1 MSQTAQP
8 GTASAWGLSSSAPWS
23 QRHSIPGSAPPQSAM
38 MGAEHQNS
46 LNGTPP
52 AETHGNL
59 PPHVYSMLIHASH
72 QLRAQRRPTLEKQ
85 DPGERYAGPNIPP
98 VLPIPTAYPHPHQQV
113 KPQHYHRPSQGHPQ
127 LGFYPQNSTP
137 TASPQASDYYRAR
150 HYPDIL
156 GHIPSELVGGIRIPH
171 VNGSV
176 VPYRPVPSTPAGPG
190 YSNNRAP
197 RTRFGDQQSDPRR
210 RIQMQIDYLESLAL
224 DIPPLDSLKSELQA
238 KEAFRVRL
246 TEIAQDAITRHAES
260 RGLSVGPN
268 AIEFKC
274 FGSLRNGFALP
285 GADMDLTMITR
296 ASSFPKELE
305 AECPRILERAF
316 LDAGLGARL
325 ISKARIPIIK
335 LCEKPSESFLEALRA
350 ELKFREEDESVD
362 VASSDQDP
370 SRTSS
375 GPGRNSDDTD
385 AVRGH
390 SSRRG
395 MVSAQFPTSGAGIQC
410 DINFSGRLAIYNS
423 ELLRCYSLCDER
435 VRLVGL
441 FVKQW
446 AKARK
451 INNPYH
457 GTLCSYGYIL
467 MVIHY
472 LTNVV
477 QPPVIPN
484 LQIIYRPPPPGR
496 GPKEVTTV
504 DGCDVRFFNDENEI
518 KARAKANAWTDNR
531 QSLGD
536 LLRGFFAY
544 YGSNGRGAPLG
555 GFDWVKSV
563 VSIRTRGG
571 ILTKS
576 EKGWT
581 AAKVDANGTRHK
593 YLLAIEDP
601 FELDHNVGRTVIQS
615 GLDAIRGEFRR
626 AHTIINRVQD
636 IPGVG
641 WEWRTDEGDV
651 GEDFFAE
658 PEDRSNFQ
666 HTHRNS
672 RRWTRS
678 RDNSERDSPEN
689 KKTFTYPF
697 GEGTA
702 DQASARPKSNRR
714 PGAHPIDDMLIP
726 LSQQH
731 SAARHVD
738 IKQQSPQE
746 DLPEA
751 IAALSI

>member
-1 MSQTAQP
+1 
-8 GTASAWGLSSSAPWS
+8 
-23 QRHSIPGSAPPQSAM
+23 M
-38 MGAEHQNS
+38 MGPGHQEA
-46 LNGTPP
+46 LNCNPP
-52 AETHGNL
+52 AESHGGL
-59 PPHVYSMLIHASH
+59 PPHVYSMLVHASH
-72 QLRAQRRPTLEKQ
+72 QLKTQHRSTVERQRPDAKNARS
-85 DPGERYAGPNIPP
+85 GVPNIPP
-98 VLPIPTAYPHPHQQV
+98 VLPIPTPYLDLRHQV
-113 KPQHYHRPSQGHPQ
+113 EPQYYHHPSQYHLGR
-127 LGFYPQNSTP
+127 GFYYQNSTQP
-137 TASPQASDYYRAR
+137 ASPQVPGPSRA
-150 HYPDIL
+150 HYPDIH
-156 GHIPSELVGGIRIPH
+156 GRIPS
-171 VNGSV
+171 GSV
-176 VPYRPVPSTPAGPG
+176 GAVSNPQVDSGVALYRPVPSTPAGPG

-197 RTRFGDQQSDPRR
+197 RTRFGDQQSDPKR
-210 RIQMQIDYLESLAL
+210 RIQMQINYLESLAL
-224 DIPPLDSLKSELQA
+224 DIPPLDSIKGELQA

-246 TEIAQDAITRHAES
+246 TEIAQNAIARHAES
-260 RGLSVGPN
+260 RGLTVGPN
-268 AIEFKC
+268 AIDFKC

-305 AECPRILERAF
+305 AECPRILEKAF

-325 ISKARIPIIK
+325 ITKARVPIIK
-335 LCEKPSESFLEALRA
+335 LCEKPPEVFLEALRA
-350 ELKFREEDESVD
+350 DLKSREEDESVD
-362 VASSDQDP
+362 TTPSDQDP

-375 GPGRNSDDTD
+375 GPAHNSDDVD
-385 AVRGH
+385 AARDH
-390 SSRRG
+390 RSRRNK
-395 MVSAQFPTSGAGIQC
+395 VSVQFPSSEAGIQC

-477 QPPVIPN
+477 RPPVLPN

-496 GPKEVTTV
+496 GSKEVTTV

-518 KARAKANAWTDNR
+518 KARAKANAWTNNR
-531 QSLGD
+531 QPLGD

-544 YGSNGRGAPLG
+544 YASNGRGAPLG
-555 GFDWVKSV
+555 GFDWVKNV

-601 FELDHNVGRTVIQS
+601 FEHDHNVGRTVVQS
-615 GLDAIRGEFRR
+615 GLVAIRREFRR
-626 AHTIINRVQD
+626 AHAIINRVQD

-658 PEDRSNFQ
+658 PETEANSQ
-666 HTHRNS
+666 HVHRN
-672 RRWTRS
+672 RRRRARS
-678 RDNSERDSPEN
+678 GDNSERESPEN
-689 KKTFTYPF
+689 GSPLTYPVE
-697 GEGTA
+697 GETP
-702 DQASARPKSNRR
+702 DQASTQQKSNHR

-726 LSQQH
+726 LSQQ
-731 SAARHVD
+731 SPAAALVD
-738 IKQQSPQE
+738 IKQQSSQ
-746 DLPEA
+746 DLPKA
-751 IAALSI
+751 VAALSI